1 MKQCIVYQHR
11 RLDNNEIFYVGIGK
25 SEKRAYS
32 KSNRNEIWRRIVN
45 KYGYSI
51 EIIYKNITW
60 ENASKIERKL
70 IKQYGRINLHN
81 GTLCNMTDGGDGILN
96 YQHTNETKELLR
108 KLKIGTKLSEKH
120 IQILKESNTGRKHT
134 PEELYKMSVSQLGK
148 KNHMWGKNGTAVS
161 NSKLSIDKVIWIR
174 NNFIKGDNQFG
185 YRALSRKFNVSKT
198 TIIHV
203 IKNKLWK
210 HI

>member
-1 MKQCIVYQHR
+1 M
-11 RLDNNEIFYVGIGK
+11 
-25 SEKRAYS
+25 
-32 KSNRNEIWRRIVN
+32 WRRIVN

-70 IKQYGRINLHN
+70 IKQYGRINLNN

-96 YQHTNETKELLR
+96 YQHTDKTKELLR
-108 KLKIGTKLSEKH
+108 KLKTGTKLTEKH
-120 IQILKESNTGRKHT
+120 IQILKQSNTGRKHT
-134 PEELYKMSVSQLGK
+134 PEELYKMSINQLGE

>member
-11 RLDNNEIFYVGIGK
+11 RLDNNEIFYIGIGQ

-32 KSNRNEIWRRIVN
+32 KSNRNEMWRRIVN

-70 IKQYGRINLHN
+70 IKQYGRINLNN

-96 YQHTNETKELLR
+96 YQHTDKTKELLR
-108 KLKIGTKLSEKH
+108 KLKTGTKLTEKH
-120 IQILKESNTGRKHT
+120 IQILKQSNTGRKHT
-134 PEELYKMSVSQLGK
+134 PEELYKMSINQLGE

>member
-11 RLDNNEIFYVGIGK
+11 RLDNNEIFYIGIGK
-25 SEKRAYS
+25 CEKRAYS
-32 KSNRNEIWRRIVN
+32 KSNRNEMWCRVVN
-45 KYGYSI
+45 KHGYSI
-51 EIIYKNITW
+51 EIIYNNITW
-60 ENASKIERKL
+60 ENAKKIERQL
-70 IKQYGRINLHN
+70 IKQYGRINLNN

-108 KLKIGTKLSEKH
+108 KLKTGTKLTQKH
-120 IQILKESNTGRKHT
+120 IEILKQSNTGRKHT
-134 PEELYKMSVSQLGK
+134 HEELCKMSISQLGE
-148 KNHMWGKNGTAVS
+148 KNHMWGKNGTVVS

-203 IKNKLWK
+203 VKNKLWK